1 MRRCTYHHCIILD
14 VNTQAN
20 EVATVLRA
28 AVDEALAV
36 YGLAN
41 CTKVLDDPRVS
52 GPLAAKLPQAAL
64 AAVAALRATG
74 GPVIHL
80 SGAFDATCGIPTPE
94 TSIPAPA
101 DPAVVR
107 GALAGALL
115 NALLEQETVSYGSE
129 NDGLPFVNLVTLS
142 GTGRRARKSKSPMR
156 GHTDGVC
163 FPFPGT
169 RDSVVQRMAPAPD
182 WVGLICL
189 RNPHD
194 VATRVVP
201 MQNLID
207 SLPPQQLAALRSP
220 EFVIQAQ
227 GSFVEGMRRTLGE
240 SHIVDGGALLHGEGA
255 AWELR
260 FSHSNVTVAPEG
272 SEDASSALLAV
283 EEYCAN
289 NGEPVVLKPGD
300 LLWVNNRQAVHGRS
314 EVGVTLG
321 GNERWLLRTYGVR
334 TSLVL
339 GDQRYTERPFQ
350 LFP

>member
-1 MRRCTYHHCIILD
+1 MD
-14 VNTQAN
+14 APAN
-20 EVATVLRA
+20 EVAALLRSA
-28 AVDEALAV
+28 ADKALAE

-41 CTKVLDDPRVS
+41 CGKVLDDPRVI
-52 GPLAAKLPQAAL
+52 GPIAAKVPKAAK
-64 AAVAALRATG
+64 AAITAIKATG

-80 SGAFDATCGIPTPE
+80 SSAFDANCDVDTPQVAIPVP
-94 TSIPAPA
+94 I
-101 DPAVVR
+101 DPATVR

-115 NALLEQETVSYGSE
+115 NDLLEQETVSYGSE
-129 NDGLPFVNLVTLS
+129 NAGIPFVNLVTLS
-142 GTGRRARKSKSPMR
+142 GTGRRARKSKSAMR

-169 RDSVVQRMAPAPD
+169 RDGVVQRMAPAPD

-189 RNPHD
+189 RNPHA

-201 MQNLID
+201 LQKLVA
-207 SLPPQQLAALRSP
+207 SLSAQQLKALASP

-227 GSFVEGMRRTLGE
+227 GSFLEGMRNILGDA
-240 SHIVDGGALLHGEGA
+240 HIVDGGALLHWEGTS
-255 AWELR
+255 WLLR

-272 SEDASSALLAV
+272 SEIAASALHAI

-289 NGEPVVLKPGD
+289 NSEAIVLSPGD
-300 LLWVNNRQAVHGRS
+300 LLWVNNRQAIHGRS
-314 EVGVTLG
+314 EVGAAVG
-321 GNERWLLRTYGVR
+321 GNARWLLRTYGVR